1 MYFDKYDLNSVKFKE
16 SHNRIVWYYRNIH
29 HLSRGLPITYKY
41 EFFKT
46 TKKIH
51 LEYKYGDASKIV
63 GDHYRGMLRKKVSG
77 DRGWGTC
84 QVKKVRQSNQ
94 LIAENNQSR
103 KKIISKS
110 EREKEDRIKE
120 LENKLAALQS
130 DEKKLN
136 KKAKQTETGSG
147 FYVSKFRHVVTN
159 HHVVNKCKKITVGDS
174 MSSQIL
180 ADLIASDKRNDL
192 AVLQTISMEM
202 ASADAKS
209 FIQNLSIKIV
219 PILSGGLIRTEDVKG
234 GEQIYVAGFPHGN
247 MISDSMRL
255 LPGLVNSTMG
265 FENDITQ
272 FETDAVIRKG
282 NSGGPVYD
290 INGNIVG
297 VAVKRFNVTR
307 TDNYN
312 FAIKG
317 STVKQFLDAHNIL
330 TTPANRTSKMTST
343 KIYNIAFK
351 QTVMVVCHR

>member
-1 MYFDKYDLNSVKFKE
+1 
-16 SHNRIVWYYRNIH
+16 
-29 HLSRGLPITYKY
+29 
-41 EFFKT
+41 
-46 TKKIH
+46 
-51 LEYKYGDASKIV
+51 
-63 GDHYRGMLRKKVSG
+63 MLRKKVSG

-130 DEKKLN
+130 DKKKLN

-159 HHVVNKCKKITVGDS
+159 YHVVNKCKKITVGDS

-209 FIQNLSIKIV
+209 FIQNLSIKK
-219 PILSGGLIRTEDVKG
+219 LYLF
-234 GEQIYVAGFPHGN
+234 Y
-247 MISDSMRL
+247 
-255 LPGLVNSTMG
+255 LV
-265 FENDITQ
+265 
-272 FETDAVIRKG
+272 V
-282 NSGGPVYD
+282 
-290 INGNIVG
+290 
-297 VAVKRFNVTR
+297 
-307 TDNYN
+307 
-312 FAIKG
+312 
-317 STVKQFLDAHNIL
+317 
-330 TTPANRTSKMTST
+330 
-343 KIYNIAFK
+343 
-351 QTVMVVCHR
+351 